1 MKTKLIITT
10 AFCAA
15 LGLQS
20 ANAETNAATQIPE
33 GLAVYG
39 SLALVGSST
48 GWVDGGDDLDGLGTD
63 DTTFEAGAEY
73 SIGTETPFAFGAKYL
88 QGFDFANFVSDGTTV
103 NVKDDGG
110 YAVYISPRMKIGDST
125 LLLGTLGM
133 FKTTGKLTVNNVSG
147 EDDLD
152 GSYYGFGV
160 RHYLDGKSFVEVAV
174 ERYNY
179 KKITISSIDIT
190 GSATKGLITY
200 GMAF

>member
-39 SLALVGSST
+39 SLALVGSSVD
-48 GWVDGGDDLDGLGTD
+48 WVDASNEFNGFGTD

-88 QGFDFANFVSDGTTV
+88 QGFDFTTFDNDGTSISA
-103 NVKDDGG
+103 KDDGG
-110 YAVYISPRMKIGDST
+110 YAVYISPRMKISDST

-133 FKTTGKLTVNNVSG
+133 FKTTGKLTTNNVT
-147 EDDLD
+147 EEEDLD

-160 RHYLDGKSFVEVAV
+160 RHYLNGKSFVEVAV
-174 ERYNY
+174 ERYKY
-179 KKITISSIDIT
+179 DKITVSDVDLT

>member
-10 AFCAA
+10 AFCVA

-48 GWVDGGDDLDGLGTD
+48 RWVDGNDDIDGLGTD

-88 QGFDFANFVSDGTTV
+88 RGFDFSNFVSNGTTV
-103 NVKDDGG
+103 NAKDDGG
-110 YAVYISPRMKIGDST
+110 YAFYISPRMKIGDST

-133 FKTTGKLTVNNVSG
+133 FKTTGKLTVNNASA
-147 EDDLD
+147 EEDLD
-152 GSYYGFGV
+152 GSYYGVGV

-179 KKITISSIDIT
+179 DKITISDIGFT